1 MSIDRIENLNVWQ
14 ESRNLCKNIYDTI
27 KSFPLEEKYNLI
39 KHMKE
44 NGRGIPANIAEGFY
58 RFHYQ
63 ESIRFYLIARGCL
76 GELKSDL
83 YISLD
88 QNYISNT
95 KFDELN
101 NKVEK
106 ILIMLNALI
115 KSTRIQKNTTN

>member
-14 ESRNLCKNIYDTI
+14 ESKKLCKNIYDI
-27 KSFPLEEKYNLI
+27 VKSYPTDEKYILV

-58 RFHYQ
+58 RFYYQ
-63 ESIRFYLIARGCL
+63 ESIRFYQIARGCL

-88 QNYISNT
+88 QNFLTN
-95 KFDELN
+95 KNFEDLN
-101 NKVEK
+101 NKIEK
-106 ILIMLNALI
+106 IFIMLNCLI
-115 KSTRIQKNTTN
+115 KTTRCQKNSNS